1 MLAKMLAAAVLSAAT
16 LAGAATLAD
25 AREGAALIIGNAA
38 YHGHHVPKSAFAGRD
53 ALMMR
58 RQVLTRFG
66 YDADNV
72 VMLRDASLAQMHEAI
87 GTAAAPSAGLAGK
100 IAANQTPLVFF
111 YSGHCVPGINDARAY
126 LLPVDANP
134 DRADT
139 TGLALRDVYAA
150 LQALQPRSLVMI
162 LDCGVAA
169 DSHAGPLLAAPMA
182 ATDDALLPSVGDRT
196 IILAAAS
203 PGQIANVDADAG
215 LGLFTRYL
223 LLGMDGAA
231 DTSHL
236 GNRDGRVTLGELQGW
251 LTEEM
256 GYAAKRRYGRVQRP
270 FVLGPA
276 GGVLAV
282 APPQGWPERTTL
294 SQMREEASRLERS
307 PDAFDPAPLLAPPSP
322 ASASP
327 AAAASTTTTMATPP
341 AAAEPAREAA
351 PAAVPEP
358 LQAAEAADGPRAGE
372 DALALTREQR
382 IRVQEG
388 LARIGYDI
396 GRPDG
401 SFGPVTRRALMSW
414 QQMRREE
421 ATGYLTALQLGV
433 LLQLP

>member
-1 MLAKMLAAAVLSAAT
+1 MLAKMLAAAALSAAM
-16 LAGAATLAD
+16 LGGAATVAD

-53 ALMMR
+53 ALMVR

-87 GTAAAPSAGLAGK
+87 GTAAAPAAGLAGK
-100 IAANQTPLVFF
+100 VAANRTPLVFF
-111 YSGHCVPGINDARAY
+111 YSGHCVPGGNDARAY

-139 TGLALRDVYAA
+139 TGLALRDIYAA

-223 LLGMDGAA
+223 LLGLDGAA

-236 GNRDGRVTLGELQGW
+236 GNRDGRVTLGEVQSW

-276 GGVLAV
+276 GSVLAV

-294 SQMREEASRLERS
+294 AQMREEASRLERS
-307 PDAFDPAPLLAPPSP
+307 PDAFDPAPLLAPPGP
-322 ASASP
+322 ASP
-327 AAAASTTTTMATPP
+327 AAATSTATTTALP
-341 AAAEPAREAA
+341 AAVEPARETA

-358 LQAAEAADGPRAGE
+358 LQAAEAADGPQAGE
-372 DALALTREQR
+372 DALAPTREQR
-382 IRVQEG
+382 IRVQEA

-421 ATGYLTALQLGV
+421 ATGYLTAEQLGV

>member
-1 MLAKMLAAAVLSAAT
+1 MLAKMLAAAALSVAT
-16 LAGAATLAD
+16 LAGAATMAE
-25 AREGAALIIGNAA
+25 AREGVALIIGNAA

-72 VMLRDASLAQMHEAI
+72 MMLRDASLAQMREAI
-87 GTAAAPSAGLAGK
+87 GTAAAASAGLAGK

-111 YSGHCVPGINDARAY
+111 YSGHCVPGTNDARAY

-162 LDCGVAA
+162 LECGVAA

-223 LLGMDGAA
+223 LLGLDGAA
-231 DTSHL
+231 DTAHL
-236 GNRDGRVTLGELQGW
+236 GNRDGRVTLGELQSW

-270 FVLGPA
+270 FVLGPT
-276 GGVLAV
+276 GGVLAL
-282 APPQGWPERTTL
+282 APPQGWPERATL

-322 ASASP
+322 AGASP
-327 AAAASTTTTMATPP
+327 VAATSRTATAATP
-341 AAAEPAREAA
+341 AAVEPLREAA
-351 PAAVPEP
+351 PATAPEP
-358 LQAAEAADGPRAGE
+358 LRAADAADAPQAGE

-421 ATGYLTALQLGV
+421 ATGYLTAEQLGV